1 MRSNAMPLGRSAAS
15 SSDLPATAA
24 QRGRR
29 IAVIDIGSNSLRL
42 VIYHGITRA
51 PVLLFNEKAMCALGR
66 GLNATG
72 RLNPEGVIL
81 ALAQLE
87 RFVALARA
95 VGLGRLDVLATS
107 AVRDAQDG
115 PDFVAEVERR
125 CRISVSVIDGV

>member
-1 MRSNAMPLGRSAAS
+1 MRSNAMPRGRSAGA

-24 QRGRR
+24 QHGSR

-72 RLNPEGVIL
+72 RLNPDGVIL

-95 VGLGRLDVLATS
+95 VGVGRLDVLATS
-107 AVRDAQDG
+107 AGRAARAG
-115 PDFVAEVERR
+115 PGVVAGVE
-125 CRISVSVIDGV
+125 